1 MVMLYDSHL
10 SGVSTHLQ
18 LSQAF
23 PRKNPL
29 MAKVSE
35 PGKPTSAK
43 RIAVV
48 GAGVSGL
55 AAAYKLK
62 SHGLSVTLFE
72 ADTRAGGKLKTVAKD
87 GLIWDEGA
95 NTMIESEAEVTSL
108 LDDLG
113 LREKQQFPIAQNK
126 RYIAR
131 DGRPVLI
138 PSNPIALLKSN
149 ILSAQSKLQLM
160 LEPFLWRKRY
170 ASKISDEHAQESVG
184 EFFER
189 HFGKE
194 FVDYLIDP
202 FVAGTSGGDPQS
214 LSMRHAF
221 PEVWNIENKFGSLI
235 SGLIQS
241 KLSPKKEK
249 GGGGKPSSNEKTR
262 IRGSFSFQGGMQTL
276 VDTICNQFGKD
287 ELKLQCKVLSLSYSH
302 KGIPSSENWVVSSV
316 SKNSIED
323 QQYDA
328 VIVTAPISNI
338 KELKILKAGVP
349 FSLDFIP
356 EVCIFI
362 VVSYLPLSVMI
373 TAFKKTS
380 VTRPLEGFGVLIP
393 SNEQHNGL
401 KTLGTLF
408 SSMMFP
414 DRAFSD
420 MYLYTTFVGGSRN
433 RELAKASTD
442 ELEQIVSSDLQQLLG
457 TEGKPTFV
465 NHFYWNNAFPLYGHN
480 YDSVLRAIEKM
491 ERDLPGLF
499 YAGNHKDGLSVG
511 RTISSGYKAAE
522 LVISYLN
529 ST

>member
-1 MVMLYDSHL
+1 
-10 SGVSTHLQ
+10 
-18 LSQAF
+18 
-23 PRKNPL
+23 
-29 MAKVSE
+29 
-35 PGKPTSAK
+35 
-43 RIAVV
+43 
-48 GAGVSGL
+48 
-55 AAAYKLK
+55 
-62 SHGLSVTLFE
+62 
-72 ADTRAGGKLKTVAKD
+72 
-87 GLIWDEGA
+87 
-95 NTMIESEAEVTSL
+95 MIESEAEVTSL